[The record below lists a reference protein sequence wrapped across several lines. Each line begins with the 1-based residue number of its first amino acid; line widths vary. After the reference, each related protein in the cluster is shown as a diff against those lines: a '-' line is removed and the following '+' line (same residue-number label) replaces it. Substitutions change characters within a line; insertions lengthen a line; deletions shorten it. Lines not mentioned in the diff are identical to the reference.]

1 MSGMDN
7 LTEYMQ
13 SKSFRSYMKSSGVVE
28 YKYFAG
34 IDGDYDPS
42 LADAAMSMVES
53 IGKKRSEEL
62 GIRCEAGG
70 VVLVDGEMIGRSKLA
85 QGKSCKDLTISI
97 WLEDVGQFGFSVASL
112 KYEMDE
118 KLGDGWFDKY
128 VTPLIDSKLTQQN
141 RARELDEYK
150 QRRETYKP
158 WWKTAYTK
166 LKEWPSRRRVR
177 AHYRRLEAA

>member
-1 MSGMDN
+1 MSGIDN

-85 QGKSCKDLTISI
+85 QGKSCKDLTISL
-97 WLEDVGQFGFSVASL
+97 WLEDVGQFGFSIASL

-118 KLGDGWFDKY
+118 KLGDGWFDKN